1 MTVVLPT
8 GAEFTKTLENVVAVQ
23 SNSFALEFSTTSR
36 PPDLYHTWPNST
48 VEKLIVN
55 GIRTAVD
62 NDCKFT
68 IKQIDGGGFNVKM
81 SCETALPKH
90 AGTYT
95 GTDNDEAE
103 TAQKTTA
110 DVIIVTGAL
119 ISHLA
124 ISDKLCR
131 PQMLFRGHTVLCNAV
146 YQCCVCNLFIEFLIK
161 LEHFYHFSTFFTQ
174 PKIQ

>member
-1 MTVVLPT
+1 VIVVLPT

-36 PPDLYHTWPNST
+36 HPDLYHTWPNST
-48 VEKLIVN
+48 EEKLIAS
-55 GIRTAVD
+55 GERTRAAVD
-62 NDCKFT
+62 SDCNFT
-68 IKQIDGGGFNVKM
+68 SKQIDGGGFNVTM

-95 GTDNDEAE
+95 GTDNDAAE

-124 ISDKLCR
+124 ISDTLCR
-131 PQMLFRGHTVLCNAV
+131 PQMVFRGHKVLCNAV
-146 YQCCVCNLFIEFLIK
+146 YQCCVGLCVVCLLNV
-161 LEHFYHFSTFFTQ
+161 
-174 PKIQ
+174 

>member
-1 MTVVLPT
+1 VTVVLAT
-8 GAEFTKTLENVVAVQ
+8 RAEFNKTLENVVAVQ

-36 PPDLYHTWPNST
+36 HPDLYHTWPNST
-48 VEKLIVN
+48 KDKLIVN
-55 GIRTAVD
+55 GKRTAAAVD
-62 NDCKFT
+62 SGCKFT
-68 IKQIDGGGFNVKM
+68 IKKIDGGGFNVKM

-95 GTDNDEAE
+95 GTDNDAAE

-124 ISDKLCR
+124 ISDTLCT
-131 PQMLFRGHTVLCNAV
+131 PQMVFRGHKVLCNAV
-146 YQCCVCNLFIEFLIK
+146 YQCCVGLCVICLLNV
-161 LEHFYHFSTFFTQ
+161 
-174 PKIQ
+174 